1 MHDLRDDVPMREHGE
16 MELPPPLL
24 SREALPLFAVFFLW
38 NFGTGALWLGQPLLA
53 YELSASAFA
62 VGAAFA
68 LGAVPLLTTPLIG
81 VLVDRLGRRQVVVAG
96 AVLHGGAAAMQGFA
110 DSYLV
115 FLGLAFISGSGSAA
129 WLIGSTTLLADFTR
143 VTNRGRGIALRNV
156 TARLGLLT
164 GPMAGGAVAAA
175 FDISTVLVFA
185 AATRVPI
192 IVLVWFLIRETRP
205 APSSAPEA
213 GEFPGRRLRLD
224 VSPFMTRSFLVLTVV
239 MLVLGLAATGHFEH
253 QALFLDDAG
262 LSPTRVSLAFSIIGF
277 VGLLIAMPVGSLVD
291 SWGRRPVLAT
301 GLVTLGVTVLLT
313 PWLDGW
319 PVLLALLGVFAVGNL
334 MTGIALETHAMDL
347 APGRRRGYFL
357 GTWLLVKDLIEGVAA
372 VLAGATFLLPGA
384 LATGVIGLVL
394 LGMAAF
400 LAVSRP
406 PRP

>member
-1 MHDLRDDVPMREHGE
+1 
-16 MELPPPLL
+16 
-24 SREALPLFAVFFLW
+24 
-38 NFGTGALWLGQPLLA
+38 
-53 YELSASAFA
+53 
-62 VGAAFA
+62 
-68 LGAVPLLTTPLIG
+68 
-81 VLVDRLGRRQVVVAG
+81 
-96 AVLHGGAAAMQGFA
+96 
-110 DSYLV
+110 
-115 FLGLAFISGSGSAA
+115 
-129 WLIGSTTLLADFTR
+129 
-143 VTNRGRGIALRNV
+143 
-156 TARLGLLT
+156 
-164 GPMAGGAVAAA
+164 
-175 FDISTVLVFA
+175 
-185 AATRVPI
+185 
-192 IVLVWFLIRETRP
+192 
-205 APSSAPEA
+205 
-213 GEFPGRRLRLD
+213 
-224 VSPFMTRSFLVLTVV
+224 MTRSFLVLTVV

-301 GLVTLGVTVLLT
+301 GLVTLGVAVLLM

-319 PVLLALLGVFAVGNL
+319 PMLLALLGIFAVGNL

-347 APGRRRGYFL
+347 APERRRGYFL

-372 VLAGATFLLPGA
+372 VLAGAAFLLPGA